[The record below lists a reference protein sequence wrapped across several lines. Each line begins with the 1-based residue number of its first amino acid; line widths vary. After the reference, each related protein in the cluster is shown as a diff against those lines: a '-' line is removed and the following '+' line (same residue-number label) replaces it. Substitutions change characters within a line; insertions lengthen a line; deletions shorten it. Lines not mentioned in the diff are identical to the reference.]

1 MLLHDKIGVSEK
13 SDLNGGKNLHIC
25 IICQSGHFLN
35 VNFNYKPKSYQGCHN
50 LLMKSL
56 KFNYV
61 TVISVNHINYRI
73 HLFLK
78 KKL

>member
-1 MLLHDKIGVSEK
+1 MTKLVFLKK
-13 SDLNGGKNLHIC
+13 KTDLNGGKNLYLC
-25 IICQSGHFLN
+25 IICQSGYFLN
-35 VNFNYKPKSYQGCHN
+35 VNFNYKPKAYQDCHD
-50 LLMKSL
+50 LFIKSL

-73 HLFLK
+73 QLLLK